1 MRQLCGSEV
10 TQIAGGFPVTQRSL
24 EAVFG
29 TLWNSPAS
37 LALRTTGGLTWTL
50 AAYHAGYTVG
60 TIINDNFGGSIANAV
75 DWVMGTA
82 SSIGAADFGYSSS
95 AGGGL
100 NWGDEYGCPILQGV
114 AVAEA

>member
-10 TQIAGGFPVTQRSL
+10 SQIAGGFPVTQRSL

-60 TIINDNFGGSIANAV
+60 TVINDNFGGSIANAV
-75 DWVMGTA
+75 DWVIDLA
-82 SSIGAADFGYSSS
+82 KELVAPDFGYSS
-95 AGGGL
+95 GGGSI

-114 AVAEA
+114 AMAEV